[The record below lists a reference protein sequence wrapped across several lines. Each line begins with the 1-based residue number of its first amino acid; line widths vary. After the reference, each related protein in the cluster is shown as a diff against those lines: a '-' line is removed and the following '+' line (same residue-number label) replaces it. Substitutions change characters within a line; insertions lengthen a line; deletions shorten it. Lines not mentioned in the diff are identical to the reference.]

1 MKFNDKT
8 QVKEIALAGPPA
20 KQVLEDAGVDYC
32 CGGSQSLR
40 EACFSAKV
48 PAEEILLRLKENKK
62 QAMADEKDWAAE
74 PLANLTQ
81 HIRETHHR
89 YVRESLPQLKKLL
102 AKVNEKHGAN
112 HPEIAQIDVVFA
124 ELGRELTMHM
134 QKEEMILFP
143 YIEALER
150 SRNED
155 EPLETPFF
163 QTVQNP
169 IRTMIHDHDAAGEAL
184 RKMSALSS
192 EYTAPAEACMSYQEL
207 YRSLGVFEKD
217 LHTHVH
223 LENNILFPRAVE
235 LEAANQEGLPG
246 PR

>member
-1 MKFNDKT
+1 MKFNDET
-8 QVKEIALAGPPA
+8 QVKEIALADPAA

-40 EACFSAKV
+40 EACFAAKV
-48 PAEEILLRLKENKK
+48 PTEEILLRLEENKK
-62 QAMADEKDWAAE
+62 LATAAGKDWATE
-74 PLANLTQ
+74 PLATLTS

-89 YVRESLPQLKKLL
+89 YVRESLPRIRKLL
-102 AKVNEKHGAN
+102 GKVNEKHGAN
-112 HPEIAQIDVVFA
+112 HPEIAEIGTIFDG
-124 ELGRELTMHM
+124 LGRELTMHM

-150 SRNED
+150 SRKED

-169 IRTMIHDHDAAGEAL
+169 IRTMLHDHDAAGEAL
-184 RKMSALSS
+184 RRMRALSR
-192 EYTAPAEACMSYQEL
+192 EYTVPAEACLSYQEL
-207 YRSLGVFEKD
+207 YRSLAVFEKD

-223 LENNILFPRAVE
+223 LENNILFPHAVE
-235 LEAANQEGLPG
+235 LEAAAN
-246 PR
+246 

>member
-1 MKFNDKT
+1 MKFNDDT
-8 QVKEIALAGPPA
+8 QVKDIALAGPGA
-20 KQVLEDAGVDYC
+20 KQVLEDAGVDFC
-32 CGGSQSLR
+32 CGGSKSLR
-40 EACFSAKV
+40 DACFDAKV
-48 PAEEILLRLKENKK
+48 PAEEILLRLEENKK
-62 QAMADEKDWAAE
+62 QVGPGETDWLRE

-89 YVRESLPQLKKLL
+89 YVRESLPRLKKLL

-112 HPEIAQIDVVFA
+112 HPEIAQIGAIF
-124 ELGRELTMHM
+124 EGLGRELTMHM

-150 SRNED
+150 SRQND
-155 EPLETPFF
+155 EPLEVPFF

-169 IRTMIHDHDAAGEAL
+169 VGAMIHDHDAAGEAL
-184 RKMSALSS
+184 RRMSALSNK
-192 EYTAPAEACMSYQEL
+192 YIAPPEACLSYQEL
-207 YRSLGVFEKD
+207 YRSLEVFEKD

-235 LEAANQEGLPG
+235 LEAAN
-246 PR
+246 